1 MLRAVLDVNVLVSAL
16 LRRDGTPA
24 NVLRAWENGLYE
36 LIASAGLLSELER
49 VLRRPH
55 IARNI
60 ARDTAVDL
68 VAAIQRDAILSDDT
82 ATERYVPSD
91 ADDDYLVALAL
102 AADAHL
108 IVSGDKALLA
118 LDLDRPR
125 ILTPRDFL
133 TAIEQID

>member
-1 MLRAVLDVNVLVSAL
+1 VLRAVLDVNVLVSAL

-68 VAAIQRDAILSDDT
+68 LAAIQRDAILSDDPP
-82 ATERYVPSD
+82 TERYVPSD
-91 ADDDYLVALAL
+91 PDDDYLVALAL

>member
-1 MLRAVLDVNVLVSAL
+1 VLRVVLDVNVLVSAL

-36 LIASAGLLSELER
+36 FIASAGLLSELER

-55 IARNI
+55 IARSI
-60 ARDTAVDL
+60 APNTVVDL
-68 VAAIQRDAILSDDT
+68 VANIQRDAVLGDDPP
-82 ATERYVPSD
+82 AERYVRSD
-91 ADDDYLVALAL
+91 PDDDCLVALAL
-102 AADAHL
+102 AAGAHV

-125 ILTPRDFL
+125 ILTPRDLL
-133 TAIEQID
+133 TVLAQVD